1 MSLLDRTDV
10 VDVPAPEVTSP
21 GTTTRRRPAID
32 AGFLAR
38 QGALLLVAAGI
49 YFGVRHLT
57 VGEAEAAR
65 ANAHLLVD
73 VERRLG
79 IFHELALQR
88 VALDVDG
95 LTPIIN
101 GIYVWGHWPVIAAV
115 LGWLAW
121 RRRSA
126 FLVYRNALLL
136 SGLVGMLIVALF
148 PVAPPRL
155 LDLGFV
161 DTVVT
166 HTDAY
171 RVLQPP
177 SFTNQYA
184 AMPSFHA
191 GWDLLVGIALV
202 REARTPW
209 VRAAGLLLPWAMVAS
224 VVLSGNHF
232 IVDVVVGDAIVL
244 VSLSLVRRLA
254 GATGRVL
261 PQPRATAIGGEGAVP
276 AGGRRDEGMGR
287 GSTGTDLGR
296 PAAARG
302 ASRPRAGGPGGA
314 GAGGGVRGVPDGSAP
329 GRGRPGPAPAGDR
342 AGARGGG
349 PGGRGRLAV
358 PSAGGG

>member
-1 MSLLDRTDV
+1 MSLLDRADTV
-10 VDVPAPEVTSP
+10 AVLAPEVVPP
-21 GTTTRRRPAID
+21 GTTTRRRPTID

-65 ANAHLLVD
+65 ANAHLLID
-73 VERRLG
+73 LERRLG
-79 IFHELALQR
+79 IFHEQVLQQA
-88 VALDVDG
+88 ALDVDG
-95 LTPIIN
+95 LTTVIN

-121 RRRSA
+121 RHRSA
-126 FLVYRNALLL
+126 FLVYRNALLV
-136 SGLVGMLIVALF
+136 SGLVGMLIVAVF

-209 VRAAGLLLPWAMVAS
+209 VRAAGFLLPWAMVAS

-232 IVDVVVGDAIVL
+232 IVDVAVGDAIVL
-244 VSLSLVRRLA
+244 ASLALVRRHA
-254 GATGRVL
+254 GSPGRAL
-261 PQPRATAIGGEGAVP
+261 PGPRATAIGGDGAGP
-276 AGGRRDEGMGR
+276 AGGRRDEGMDR
-287 GSTGTDLGR
+287 GPTGTSLGR

-302 ASRPRAGGPGGA
+302 APRPRAGGPGGA
-314 GAGGGVRGVPDGSAP
+314 GAGGGVRGVPDRPAP
-329 GRGRPGPAPAGDR
+329 GRGGPGPAATGDR

-349 PGGRGRLAV
+349 PGGRGRSAV